1 MTRTPRRLALAAGAA
16 LLLLTGCGDNGE
28 ARPGA
33 AAVVGETSVSTD
45 DLQGLVE
52 RGLSDPQAQEQFG
65 ANRVEFQ
72 RQALTRLI
80 NAEVLEQAAADNDV
94 TATDGDVAARLAD
107 LEQRSGGREALL
119 EQAAQNGIAAE
130 DLELF
135 VRSVVLDQKLGDAL
149 TESVGV
155 PEEDLRTLYTQ
166 NIAQY
171 DQARTRHI
179 LLEDEAT
186 ARQVLAD
193 VTADRSRF
201 AEIAAELSIDT
212 SNKDSGG
219 ELGLAGPGQFVPEF
233 EKAVFGAEVGDVVL
247 VQTQFGWHVV
257 EVQERQTTSFEE
269 AEPELRRASL
279 QEERQSRVAAELKAT
294 AARLGVTVNPRF
306 GAWDSESGSIIAT
319 DSPSGVVSPGP
330 DDGTT
335 GGSSGESEAPP
346 APTESP
352 AAQ

>member
-28 ARPGA
+28 ARAGA
-33 AAVVGETSVSTD
+33 AAVVGETSISTD
-45 DLQGLVE
+45 DLRGLVE
-52 RGLSDPQAQEQFG
+52 RGLSDPQALTQFG
-65 ANRVEFQ
+65 SDRVEFQ

-135 VRSVVLDQKLGDAL
+135 IRSVVLDQKLGDAL
-149 TESVGV
+149 TTGLGV
-155 PEEDLRTLYTQ
+155 PEEELRTLYTQ

-201 AEIAAELSIDT
+201 AELAAELSIDP

-233 EKAVFGAEVGDVVL
+233 ENAVFGAEVGDVVL

-257 EVQERQTTSFEE
+257 EVQERTTTTFEE
-269 AEPELRRASL
+269 AEPDLRRGSL
-279 QEERQSRVAAELKAT
+279 QEERQSRVAEELQAT
-294 AARLGVTVNPRF
+294 AARLGITINPRF
-306 GAWDSESGSIIAT
+306 GGWDSASGSVIAT
-319 DSPSGVVSPGP
+319 DSPSGVVEP
-330 DDGTT
+330 DSDSDRG
-335 GGSSGESEAPP
+335 SGESEAPAP
-346 APTESP
+346 AEPP